1 MKKKVLLSAGHGE
14 GDPGA
19 VSKWGKEA
27 DLARELLMR
36 ILPFIDQIVLDPEVY
51 DMEKDCYQQ
60 TKKGKGP
67 DYGDQDFI
75 LEIHFNA
82 KHKKDEDGD
91 GVFTGTGGY
100 IHSGADPIVA
110 EAMIDKI
117 GSLGFQKWC
126 LCETD
131 ELCNCNAAWNAGTP
145 YFLLETVFLDD
156 GDDMQF
162 YNRKKEEVAKSIAD
176 VLNEKVGEKQ
186 SVSDPKEEKKMY
198 RVQCGAFL
206 KRTNAEVLK
215 KQLEQAGFSAII
227 VEK

>member
-1 MKKKVLLSAGHGE
+1 M
-14 GDPGA
+14 
-19 VSKWGKEA
+19 
-27 DLARELLMR
+27 
-36 ILPFIDQIVLDPEVY
+36 
-51 DMEKDCYQQ
+51 
-60 TKKGKGP
+60 
-67 DYGDQDFI
+67 
-75 LEIHFNA
+75 
-82 KHKKDEDGD
+82 
-91 GVFTGTGGY
+91 
-100 IHSGADPIVA
+100 
-110 EAMIDKI
+110 
-117 GSLGFQKWC
+117 
-126 LCETD
+126 
-131 ELCNCNAAWNAGTP
+131 
-145 YFLLETVFLDD
+145 LETVFLDD

>member
-1 MKKKVLLSAGHGE
+1 MKKKVLLIAGHGE

-27 DLARELLMR
+27 DLTRDLLMR
-36 ILPFIDQIVLDPEVY
+36 TLPFIDEMVLDPEVY

-67 DYGDQDFI
+67 DYGNKDFI

-82 KHKKDEDGD
+82 KQRKDEAGD
-91 GVFTGTGGY
+91 GAFTGIGGY
-100 IHSGADPIVA
+100 IHSGADSIVA
-110 EAMIDKI
+110 EAMIDQI
-117 GSLGFQKWC
+117 VSLGFQKWC
-126 LCETD
+126 LGETA
-131 ELCNCNAAWNAGTP
+131 EFCNCNAAWNAGTP
-145 YFLLETVFLDD
+145 YFLLETAFLDD
-156 GDDMQF
+156 GDDMRF
-162 YNRKKEEVAKSIAD
+162 YNSKKEEVAKSIAD
-176 VLNEKVGEKQ
+176 VLNKKVGEKQ
-186 SVSDPKEEKKMY
+186 SVSDSKEDKKFY

>member
-1 MKKKVLLSAGHGE
+1 MKKKVLLIAGHGE

-27 DLARELLMR
+27 DLTRDLLMR
-36 ILPFIDQIVLDPEVY
+36 TLPFIDEMVLDPEVY

-67 DYGDQDFI
+67 DYGNQDFI

-82 KHKKDEDGD
+82 KQRKDEAGD
-91 GVFTGTGGY
+91 GAFTGIGGY
-100 IHSGADPIVA
+100 IHSGADSIVA
-110 EAMIDKI
+110 EAMIDQI
-117 GSLGFQKWC
+117 VSLGFQKWC
-126 LCETD
+126 LCETA
-131 ELCNCNAAWNAGTP
+131 EFCNCNAAWNAGTP
-145 YFLLETVFLDD
+145 YFLLETAFLDD
-156 GDDMQF
+156 GDDMRF
-162 YNRKKEEVAKSIAD
+162 YNSKKEEVAKSIAD
-176 VLNEKVGEKQ
+176 VLNKKVGEKQ
-186 SVSDPKEEKKMY
+186 SVSDSKEDKKFY

>member
-1 MKKKVLLSAGHGE
+1 MKKKVLLIAGHGE

-27 DLARELLMR
+27 DLTRDLLMR
-36 ILPFIDQIVLDPEVY
+36 TLPFIDEMVLDPEVY

-67 DYGDQDFI
+67 DYGNQDFI

-82 KHKKDEDGD
+82 KQRKDEAGA
-91 GVFTGTGGY
+91 FTGTGGY

-110 EAMIDKI
+110 EAMIDQI
-117 GSLGFQKWC
+117 VSLGFQKWC
-126 LCETD
+126 LCETA

-145 YFLLETVFLDD
+145 YFLLETAFLDD
-156 GDDMQF
+156 GDDMRF
-162 YNRKKEEVAKSIAD
+162 YNSKKEEVAKSIAD
-176 VLNEKVGEKQ
+176 VLNKKVGEKQ
-186 SVSDPKEEKKMY
+186 SVSDSKEDKKFY

>member
-1 MKKKVLLSAGHGE
+1 MKKKVLLIAGHGE

-27 DLARELLMR
+27 DLTRDLLMR
-36 ILPFIDQIVLDPEVY
+36 TLPFIDEMVLDPEVY

-67 DYGDQDFI
+67 DYGNQDFI

-82 KHKKDEDGD
+82 KQRKDEAGD
-91 GVFTGTGGY
+91 GAFTGIGGY

-110 EAMIDKI
+110 EAMIDQI
-117 GSLGFQKWC
+117 VSLGFQKWC
-126 LCETD
+126 LCETA
-131 ELCNCNAAWNAGTP
+131 EFCNCNAAWNAGTP
-145 YFLLETVFLDD
+145 YFLLETAFLDD
-156 GDDMQF
+156 GDDMRF
-162 YNRKKEEVAKSIAD
+162 YNSKKEEVAKSIAD
-176 VLNEKVGEKQ
+176 VLNKKVGEKQ
-186 SVSDPKEEKKMY
+186 SVSDSKEDKKFY

>member
-1 MKKKVLLSAGHGE
+1 MKKKVLLIAGHGE

-27 DLARELLMR
+27 DLTRDLLMQT
-36 ILPFIDQIVLDPEVY
+36 LPFIDEMVLDPEVY

-67 DYGDQDFI
+67 DYGNQDFI

-82 KHKKDEDGD
+82 KQRKDEAGD
-91 GVFTGTGGY
+91 GAFTGTGGY

-110 EAMIDKI
+110 EAMIDQI
-117 GSLGFQKWC
+117 VSLGFQKWC
-126 LCETD
+126 LCETA

-145 YFLLETVFLDD
+145 YFLLETAFLDD
-156 GDDMQF
+156 GDDMRF
-162 YNRKKEEVAKSIAD
+162 YNSKKEEVAKSIAD
-176 VLNEKVGEKQ
+176 VLNKKVGEKQ
-186 SVSDPKEEKKMY
+186 SVSDSKEDKKFY

-215 KQLEQAGFSAII
+215 KQLEQAGISAII